1 LLIYFLKHFC
11 KILLYENFLKGN
23 TPKNSNSLVN
33 QLKLF
38 ELAKQT
44 IDILKSA
51 GEEGVINL
59 ELAKELDMPRRRI
72 YDIIAIL
79 KAAELIRTTR
89 EKNGTKVTWI
99 DPSSNISESAPF
111 SKTYGSDEPDEL
123 ISTQSSFNQ
132 NSSHFQNTDI
142 PLSKSFSDPFE
153 RILITSPCLKIRT
166 TSKITRIKPIG
177 IMELLVEC
185 ESPGFIIETQADDD
199 RKVKEVER
207 ALADVR

>member
-1 LLIYFLKHFC
+1 M
-11 KILLYENFLKGN
+11 NR
-23 TPKNSNSLVN
+23 
-33 QLKLF
+33 LKLF

-44 IDILKSA
+44 IEILKSA
-51 GEEGVINL
+51 GEEGIINL
-59 ELAKELDMPRRRI
+59 ELAKELEMPRRRI

-79 KAAELIRTTR
+79 KAAELIATTR
-89 EKNGTKVTWI
+89 ETNGTKVTWI
-99 DPSSNISESAPF
+99 DPSSNISEIAPL
-111 SKTYGSDEPDEL
+111 SKAYGSDDPDEL
-123 ISTQSSFNQ
+123 ISTQSPFTQ
-132 NSSHFQNTDI
+132 HSHFQNTDI

-153 RILITSPCLKIRT
+153 RILIDSPCLKIRT

-185 ESPGFIIETQADDD
+185 ENPGFIIETREDDS

>member
-1 LLIYFLKHFC
+1 
-11 KILLYENFLKGN
+11 
-23 TPKNSNSLVN
+23 VN
-33 QLKLF
+33 RLKLF
-38 ELAKQT
+38 ELAKQA

-51 GEEGVINL
+51 GGEGLINL

-79 KAAELIRTTR
+79 KAAELVSTTR

-99 DPSSNISESAPF
+99 DPSSNISESVPL
-111 SKTYGSDEPDEL
+111 SKTYGSDAPDEL
-123 ISTQSSFNQ
+123 LSTQSSFNQ

-142 PLSKSFSDPFE
+142 PLSKSFNDPFE
-153 RILITSPCLKIRT
+153 RILIASPCLKIRT

-185 ESPGFIIETQADDD
+185 ENPGFIIEARADDN